1 MTEIKL
7 QSKKLLEFVKS
18 ELIKGDFTPE
28 DASEIINTM
37 ITKKIDFHRAR
48 NFSSE
53 IRFGKK
59 DEKSLAR
66 AEELEKSKTALNKVI
81 NLAKEQNKNIR
92 IDSTIS
98 IQII

>member
-7 QSKKLLEFVKS
+7 QSKELLEFVKS
-18 ELIKGDFTPE
+18 ELIKGDFNPE

-53 IRFGKK
+53 IRFDKK

>member
-1 MTEIKL
+1 MPETRLNQKEV
-7 QSKKLLEFVKS
+7 LELVKS
-18 ELIKGDFTPE
+18 ELIKGDFTPD

-66 AEELEKSKTALNKVI
+66 AEELEKSKRAINEVI

-92 IDSTIS
+92 IDSTTK
-98 IQII
+98 

>member
-7 QSKKLLEFVKS
+7 QSKELLEFVKS